1 MRRRGGFTLVEI
13 MVVLFILSL
22 LAALAAP
29 SFSRTIV
36 SARLRASAAEVRA
49 TLARART
56 LAVAGGTERAVV
68 FDLEKGEYGIDN
80 ETVRRG
86 FPDPVRMDGLRI
98 VGERKERGDARV
110 RFYPDGSAEEAEV
123 SVSAGEGGTLRV
135 TVEPLT
141 GIAEAG
147 A

>member
-1 MRRRGGFTLVEI
+1 MRRNNGFTLFELI
-13 MVVLFILSL
+13 VVLVILAA

-49 TLARART
+49 TLARARV
-56 LAVAGGTERAVV
+56 LAVAGGRERFVV
-68 FDLEKGEYGIDN
+68 FDLEKGEYGLDN
-80 ETVRRG
+80 DAVRSG
-86 FPDPVRMDGLRI
+86 FPEPIRLNGVRLA
-98 VGERKERGDARV
+98 GEPKERGEARV
-110 RFYPDGSAEEAEV
+110 RFYPDGTAEEAEV
-123 SVSAGEGGTLRV
+123 SVASGDGGTLRV

-147 A
+147 I